1 VKTRLGIWRFIGRRV
16 GVTVGVVFTVITLS
30 FLIIKLAPGDPAL
43 LLAGAGVN
51 PQYLQ
56 AIRAEYGLDLPL
68 WQQFVIYLETA
79 LTGNLG
85 FSITYTQPVLTVILS
100 RLFPTLI
107 LVIAGG
113 IFSIGLGI
121 LLGLVSA
128 SKPNSITDEVI
139 SFSTSTLYAIPVFW
153 LGLIMIF
160 TFSIQLRLFPT
171 GGMTSLIVSS
181 DPLSTA
187 VDVGWHAVLPV
198 VTIGVVFLAFYASMT
213 RAGLL
218 EALSANFTTYAR
230 AKGAS
235 ERRILY
241 RHAFR
246 NSLLP
251 IISLAGTQIS
261 LMIGALVLV
270 ENIFSWPG
278 LGTLI
283 VQAFLHR
290 DYPLTTGLLV
300 FSAIAVAFSNLAAD
314 ILYAIVDPRVRR
326 TVET

>member
-1 VKTRLGIWRFIGRRV
+1 LGIWHFIGRRV
-16 GVTVGVVFTVITLS
+16 AVTVAVVFTVVALS

-56 AIRAEYGLDLPL
+56 VVRAEYGLDLPL
-68 WQQFVIYLETA
+68 WQQFFIYLQTA
-79 LTGNLG
+79 LSGNLG

-100 RLFPTLI
+100 RLAPTVV
-107 LVIAGG
+107 LVLAGG
-113 IFSIGLGI
+113 ALSIGFGI
-121 LLGLVSA
+121 LLGFVSA
-128 SKPNSITDEVI
+128 SRPNSVTDEVI
-139 SFSTSTLYAIPVFW
+139 AVSTSILYAIPVFW

-160 TFSIQLRLFPT
+160 TFSIQFKLFPT
-171 GGMTSLIVSS
+171 GGMTSLIISS
-181 DPLSTA
+181 DPLSA
-187 VDVGWHAVLPV
+187 ISDVAWHAFLPV

-218 EALSANFTTYAR
+218 EALSANFTAYAR

-235 ERRILY
+235 DRRVLY
-241 RHAFR
+241 RHALR

-261 LMIGALVLV
+261 LMVGALVLV

-290 DYPLTTGLLV
+290 DYPLTTGLLI
-300 FSAIAVAFSNLAAD
+300 FSAVTVAFSNLFAD
-314 ILYAIVDPRVRR
+314 VLYAVVDPRVRR
-326 TVET
+326 TVEA

>member
-1 VKTRLGIWRFIGRRV
+1 M
-16 GVTVGVVFTVITLS
+16 ITLS
-30 FLIIKLAPGDPAL
+30 FLIIKLAPGDPAV

-56 AIRAEYGLDLPL
+56 TIRSEYGLDLPL
-68 WQQFVIYLETA
+68 WEQFGIYLRAT

-85 FSITYTQPVLTVILS
+85 FSITYTQPVLVVIIS
-100 RLFPTLI
+100 RLVPTLI
-107 LVIAGG
+107 LVFAGG
-113 IFSIGLGI
+113 ALSIGLGI
-121 LLGLVSA
+121 MLGFISA
-128 SKPNSITDEVI
+128 LRPNTIIDRFISMTTSI
-139 SFSTSTLYAIPVFW
+139 LYAIPVFW
-153 LGLIMIF
+153 LGLVMIF
-160 TFSIQLRLFPT
+160 IFSVKLRLFPT
-171 GGMTSLIVSS
+171 GGMSSLIVPS
-181 DPLSTA
+181 DILSQII
-187 VDVGWHAVLPV
+187 DVAWHAFLPV
-198 VTIGVVFLAFYASMT
+198 LTIGLVFLAFYASMT

-235 ERRILY
+235 HRYILS

-261 LMIGALVLV
+261 LMVGALVLV

-290 DYPLTTGLLV
+290 DYPLTTGLLI
-300 FSAIAVAFSNLAAD
+300 FSSIAVALSNLAAD
-314 ILYAIVDPRVRR
+314 ILYALVDPRVRW
-326 TVET
+326 TIEGEA

>member
-1 VKTRLGIWRFIGRRV
+1 LGVWRFIARRLV
-16 GVTVGVVFTVITLS
+16 VTFGVVLTVIVLS
-30 FLIIKLAPGDPAL
+30 FLIIKLAPGDPAV
-43 LLAGAGVN
+43 LLAGAGVT

-56 AIRAEYGLDLPL
+56 TIRAEYGLNLPI
-68 WQQFVIYLETA
+68 WQQFVIYLEA
-79 LTGNLG
+79 ILTGNLG
-85 FSITYTQPVLTVILS
+85 FSITYSQPVVNVILS
-100 RLFPTLI
+100 RLVPTLI
-107 LVIAGG
+107 LVVSGG
-113 IFSIGLGI
+113 ALSIGLGV

-128 SKPNSITDEVI
+128 GKPNSAADETI
-139 SFSTSTLYAIPVFW
+139 AISTSVLYAVPVFW

-160 TFSIQLRLFPT
+160 VFSIQLRLFPT
-171 GGMTSLIVSS
+171 GGMSSILISGN
-181 DPLSTA
+181 PLA
-187 VDVGWHAVLPV
+187 VAADVAWHAFLPV
-198 VTIGVVFLAFYASMT
+198 ITIGVVFLAFYASMT

-235 ERRILY
+235 DRRVLY
-241 RHAFR
+241 RHALR

-283 VQAFLHR
+283 IQGFLHR
-290 DYPLTTGLLV
+290 DYPLTTGMLI
-300 FSAIAVAFSNLAAD
+300 FSAIAVALSNLAAD
-314 ILYAIVDPRVRR
+314 ILYAVVDPRVRS
-326 TVET
+326 TVGA